1 MKKPTMAGRIPI
13 PVQLEAGKT
22 YAWCACGK
30 SSKQPFCDGSH
41 KGTEFS
47 PKVFV
52 AEETKTSYMC
62 NCKHTANQGF
72 CDGTHKT
79 L

>member
-1 MKKPTMAGRIPI
+1 MKNPKIAGKTAIPI
-13 PVQLEAGKT
+13 QLEAGKT
-22 YAWCACGK
+22 YAWCSCGE

>member
-1 MKKPTMAGRIPI
+1 MKKPTIAGRIPI

>member
-1 MKKPTMAGRIPI
+1 MKKPTIAGRTPI
-13 PVQLEAGKT
+13 PVQLDAGKT
-22 YAWCACGK
+22 YAWGACGK
-30 SSKQPFCDGSH
+30 SSKQPFCDGAH

-47 PKVFV
+47 PIVFV

>member
-1 MKKPTMAGRIPI
+1 MEKPNVAGTSPQM
-13 PVQLEAGKT
+13 VELEADKT

-30 SSKQPFCDGSH
+30 SAHKTFCDGSH
-41 KGTEFS
+41 KGSSFS

-52 AEETKTSYMC
+52 PENSTQAAIC
-62 NCKHTANQGF
+62 LCKNTANPPY
-72 CDGTHKT
+72 CDGSHNS

>member
-1 MKKPTMAGRIPI
+1 MAKGKIAAKQPTKVDLI
-13 PVQLEAGKT
+13 EGKN
-22 YAWCACGK
+22 YAWCACGE
-30 SSKQPFCDGSH
+30 SSNQPFCDGSH

-47 PKVFV
+47 PVVFK
-52 AEETKTSYMC
+52 AEASKTAWLC
-62 NCKHTANQGF
+62 VCKQTNNPGF